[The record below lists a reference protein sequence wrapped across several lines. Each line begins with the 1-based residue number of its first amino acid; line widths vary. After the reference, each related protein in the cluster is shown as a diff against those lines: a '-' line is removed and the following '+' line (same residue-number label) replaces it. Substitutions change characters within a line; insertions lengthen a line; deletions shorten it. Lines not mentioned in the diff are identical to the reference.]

1 MTFVADRSKLDQSQ
15 VRRILVI
22 KLRAIGDVLL
32 STVVLPNLRAAYP
45 DAHISFLTDSPARG
59 VVEGRDD
66 IDRAIIFHPKHDN
79 ILRLFVQLYRERFD
93 LAIDLF
99 CNPRS
104 AQMCFATRAPIRV
117 GYPFR
122 GRAWAYTTHV
132 NQRSGEVHNTEFN
145 LDALRH
151 MGIPIVDQRVTMPVS
166 AADFAWADDMLE
178 PLRATG
184 RRVLAVNP
192 SGTWAT
198 KRWPLEKFASLC
210 DVLVR
215 EDGVLPVLV
224 WGPGEES
231 DVQRIRSLMHE
242 EAVIAPPS
250 TLTQLAALLA
260 RCDAMI
266 SNDAGPMHIGAATG
280 IPVLGIFGP
289 TNPLL
294 QGPFNARSSWVRH
307 ETLPCIACNRT
318 SCDIGTICMTEL
330 GVDAVAHAYRTLVQ
344 RELA

>member
-1 MTFVADRSKLDQSQ
+1 MTSVADRSKLDLSG

-45 DAHISFLTDSPARG
+45 EAHISFLTEFPARA
-59 VVEGRDD
+59 VIEGRDD
-66 IDRAIIFHPKHDN
+66 IDRAIIFHPKRDN
-79 ILRLFVQLYRERFD
+79 ILRLFVQLHRERFD

-132 NQRSGEVHNTEFN
+132 TQRSGEVHNTEFN

-151 MGIPIVDQRVTMPVS
+151 LGIPIIERRVTVPVS
-166 AADFAWADDMLE
+166 AADTAWADEVLV

-184 RRVLAVNP
+184 RRIVAVNP
-192 SGTWAT
+192 SGTWST
-198 KRWPLEKFASLC
+198 KRWPLEKFAALC
-210 DVLVR
+210 DLLVR
-215 EDGVLPVLV
+215 NDNVLPVLL
-224 WGPGEES
+224 WGPGEEA
-231 DVQRIRSLMHE
+231 DVQRIRSFMQE
-242 EAVIAPPS
+242 DAVTAPPS

-294 QGPFNARSSWVRH
+294 QGPFNTRSAWVRH
-307 ETLPCIACNRT
+307 ETLSCIACNRT
-318 SCDIGTICMTEL
+318 SCDIGTLCMTEL
-330 GVDAVAHAYRTLVQ
+330 GVDAVANAYRTLVQ
-344 RELA
+344 RERA

>member
-1 MTFVADRSKLDQSQ
+1 MTLAADRSNPDPHR
-15 VRRILVI
+15 VHRILVI

-45 DAHISFLTDSPARG
+45 DAHIAFLTESASRG
-59 VVEGRDD
+59 VIEGRRE
-66 IDRAIIFHPKHDN
+66 IDRTIIFHPKRDN
-79 ILRLFVQLYRERFD
+79 ILQFFVTLYRERFD

-132 NQRSGEVHNTEFN
+132 TPRSGEVHNTEFN

-151 MGIPIVDQRVTMPVS
+151 LDIPIVERSVTMPVS
-166 AADFAWADDMLE
+166 RSDAAWADDVLA
-178 PLRATG
+178 PHRTTG
-184 RRVLAVNP
+184 RRIVAVNP
-192 SGTWAT
+192 SGTWST
-198 KRWPLEKFASLC
+198 KRWPLEKFAALC

-215 EDGVLPVLV
+215 EDHVLPVLV
-224 WGPGEES
+224 WGPGEEG
-231 DVQRIRSLMHE
+231 DVQRIHALME
-242 EAVIAPPS
+242 QQAVIAPPS
-250 TLTQLAALLA
+250 SLTQLAALLA

-289 TNPLL
+289 TNPHL
-294 QGPFNARSSWVRH
+294 QGPFNPRSAWVRR
-307 ETLPCIACNRT
+307 EQLPCIACNRT
-318 SCDIGTICMTEL
+318 SCDIGTICMTDL
-330 GVDAVAHAYRTLVQ
+330 DVTTVANAYRTLVH
-344 RELA
+344 RELQ

>member
-1 MTFVADRSKLDQSQ
+1 MTSVADRSKLDPSQ

-45 DAHISFLTDSPARG
+45 EAHIAFLTESPARA

-66 IDRAIIFHPKHDN
+66 IDRTIIFHPKRDN
-79 ILRLFVQLYRERFD
+79 ILRLFMQLYRERFD

-104 AQMCFATRAPIRV
+104 AQMCFVTRAPIRV

-132 NQRSGEVHNTEFN
+132 TQRSGEVHNTEFN

-151 MGIPIVDQRVTMPVS
+151 LGIPIVERSVTMPVS
-166 AADFAWADDMLE
+166 ASDAAWADDVLA
-178 PLRATG
+178 PLRADG
-184 RRVLAVNP
+184 RRIVAVNP
-192 SGTWAT
+192 SGTWST
-198 KRWPLEKFASLC
+198 KRWPLEKFAAMC

-215 EDGVLPVLV
+215 DDHVLPVLL
-224 WGPGEES
+224 WGPGEEP
-231 DVQRIRSLMHE
+231 DVQRIRSLMQE
-242 EAVIAPPS
+242 EALTAPPS

-294 QGPFNARSSWVRH
+294 QGPFNPRSTWVRRDQ
-307 ETLPCIACNRT
+307 LPCIACNRT
-318 SCDIGTICMTEL
+318 SCDIGTICMTDL
-330 GVDAVAHAYRTLVQ
+330 DVATVVEAYRSLVR
-344 RELA
+344 RELQ

>member
-1 MTFVADRSKLDQSQ
+1 MTSVADRSKLDPSQ

-45 DAHISFLTDSPARG
+45 DAHIAFLTESAARA
-59 VVEGRDD
+59 VVDGRDD
-66 IDRAIIFHPKHDN
+66 IDRTIIFHPKRDN

-104 AQMCFATRAPIRV
+104 AQMCYATRAPIRV

-132 NQRSGEVHNTEFN
+132 TQRTGDVHNTEFN

-151 MGIPIVDQRVTMPVS
+151 LGIPIVERRVSMPMSV
-166 AADFAWADDMLE
+166 ADTTWAHDVLA
-178 PLRATG
+178 PLRAGG
-184 RRVLAVNP
+184 RRVVAVNP
-192 SGTWAT
+192 SGTWST
-198 KRWPLEKFASLC
+198 KRWPLEKFAALC

-215 EDGVLPVLV
+215 EDNVLPVLL
-224 WGPGEES
+224 WGPGEKP
-231 DVQRIRSLMHE
+231 DVQRIRSLMQE

-260 RCDAMI
+260 GCDAMI

-318 SCDIGTICMTEL
+318 SCDIGTLCMTEL
-330 GVDAVAHAYRTLVQ
+330 EVAAVANAYRTLVQ